1 MTSAVARRGDRAS
14 LAADQP
20 LDAAGRLASG
30 GPGRRPASPLS
41 PTEATRAHRKIGT
54 QWRYAVPATRA
65 ARQLLDATGAF
76 TGGSTGQRPESP
88 LFLAEAT
95 RAAG

>member
-1 MTSAVARRGDRAS
+1 MARRGDRAS

-20 LDAAGRLASG
+20 LDAAGRLASR

-54 QWRYAVPATRA
+54 QRRYAVPATRT
-65 ARQLLDATGAF
+65 ARLLRYATGAF
-76 TGGSTGQRPESP
+76 AGGSTGQRPESP
-88 LFLAEAT
+88 RFLAEAT

>member
-1 MTSAVARRGDRAS
+1 VTSAVARRGDRAS

-20 LDAAGRLASG
+20 LDATGAFAGASTG
-30 GPGRRPASPLS
+30 QRPESPLS
-41 PTEATRAHRKIGT
+41 PTGATRAHREIGM

-76 TGGSTGQRPESP
+76 AGGSTGQRPESP

-95 RAAG
+95 RATG